1 MDGEGGKKKQR
12 RKPRRGKRQT
22 AYKKKRICTVPVS
35 LDTVPGRTLTT
46 IYTPATYYSVCF
58 CFFIF
63 SLYFYAFFWF
73 YIFVFFGFFMFFI
86 ILPRCF
92 FSDTSSTKTMQ
103 NISDSGTES
112 NYDGNK
118 AKKGFLRGRPSQPV
132 GNQWGGILGSQ
143 RCPSPG
149 GD

>member
-46 IYTPATYYSVCF
+46 IYTPATCCSVCF

-63 SLYFYAFFWF
+63 FLYLYAFFCF
-73 YIFVFFGFFMFFI
+73 YIFVFFGFLCFLLFSPFAFSLTHRRRKPCK
-86 ILPRCF
+86 ILAIVKLRAI
-92 FSDTSSTKTMQ
+92 TMETKQ
-103 NISDSGTES
+103 
-112 NYDGNK
+112 
-118 AKKGFLRGRPSQPV
+118 KKGSYVAVQANRSAANGVES
-132 GNQWGGILGSQ
+132 
-143 RCPSPG
+143 
-149 GD
+149 